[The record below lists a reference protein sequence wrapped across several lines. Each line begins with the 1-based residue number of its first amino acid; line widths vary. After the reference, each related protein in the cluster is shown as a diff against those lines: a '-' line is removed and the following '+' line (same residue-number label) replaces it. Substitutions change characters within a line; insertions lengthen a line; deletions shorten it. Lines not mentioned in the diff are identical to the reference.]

1 MADTEVIRQ
10 MVVDFS
16 SDMDG
21 SYLTQN
27 MKEGMVLV
35 RPSGNPIAGKDYAAF
50 ITGPDVDLTEM
61 KLVKIHRIEVGSD
74 MALAVFTHSS
84 KFTYK
89 GTANDDPAYIISL
102 VFQKADGAWRISYMQ
117 RSSSPSDT
125 AMWDSM

>member
-1 MADTEVIRQ
+1 MTDAEVIRQ

-21 SYLTQN
+21 SYAAQN
-27 MKEGMVLV
+27 MKEGSVLV

-50 ITGPDVDLTEM
+50 ITGPDVDITEM
-61 KLVKIHRIEVGSD
+61 KLVKIHRIDVGSD

-89 GTANDDPAYIISL
+89 GTENDDPAYIMSM
-102 VFQKADGAWRISYMQ
+102 VFQKFDGAWRISYMQ

-125 AMWDSM
+125 AMWDNL